1 MSHFFSA
8 RWALALLLGA
18 LAASSQAQDA
28 AADFS
33 QKLPLNLAGNGP
45 WYQLNIG
52 MPVQLGAAHADLRDL
67 RVFDAQGKAQPY
79 ALLRTPAQQ
88 NTSTEHA
95 AEVRLFPLRRPVQA
109 GAPQADIR
117 IQQNGTVVEV
127 HTPGNNTTSDAPQLH
142 GWLLDASKL
151 DFPLERLQLDWT
163 SSEEGF
169 QSFSIEASDDLQQ
182 WQSWGRGQMARLA
195 FEGQQLDVS
204 EVKLPAR
211 RAKYLRLL
219 WPANSSAAALKS
231 ARLLGSTRSNAA
243 APLIW
248 SEPLPGRQEKSG
260 EFQWQLPQALPLQ
273 KIRFE
278 LAPEM
283 KHIVVPVELS
293 GRNTAIARSQREA
306 QIWRQ
311 LARGVLYRL
320 PQDGRE
326 VQVDEL
332 EIPYPQAVQELRL
345 RVDSR
350 GSGLGS
356 NAPSIRVGMNGS
368 QIVFLAQGN
377 APYQLAFGNAKAQAA
392 QLPLTVLIPGYIE
405 GQQTF
410 GQATLAAVPANAAP
424 ASSARPA
431 ASPQPTTDWKKIG
444 LWLVLLLGVGAIVG
458 MAMSLLRKKA

>member
-1 MSHFFSA
+1 MSRFFTA
-8 RWALALLLGA
+8 HWTTALLLGA
-18 LAASSQAQDA
+18 LAANTHAQDA
-28 AADFS
+28 AADFA
-33 QKLPLNLAGNGP
+33 QKLPLNLVGNGP

-52 MPVQLGAAHADLRDL
+52 MPVQLGATHADLRDL

-88 NTSTEHA
+88 NTNTEHA
-95 AEVRLFPLRRPVQA
+95 ADVRLFPLHRPVQA
-109 GAPQADIR
+109 GAPQADTR
-117 IQQNGTVVEV
+117 IQQNGAVVEV
-127 HTPGNNTTSDAPQLH
+127 HTPGSGSSDAPQLH
-142 GWLLDASKL
+142 GWLLDASKT
-151 DFPLERLQLDWT
+151 DFPLERLQLDW
-163 SSEEGF
+163 SNGEEGF
-169 QSFSIEASDDLQQ
+169 QSFSIEASDDLQH
-182 WQSWGRGQMARLA
+182 WQHWGRGQLARLA
-195 FEGQQLDVS
+195 FDGQQLDVS
-204 EVKLPAR
+204 EVKLPAG

-219 WPANSSAAALKS
+219 WPANAPAAALKS
-231 ARLLGSTRSNAA
+231 ARLLGNTRSSEAS
-243 APLIW
+243 PLIW
-248 SEPLPGRQEKSG
+248 SEPLPGRQAKSG

-273 KIRFE
+273 KIRFA

-293 GRNTAIARSQREA
+293 GRNAATARSQREA
-306 QIWRQ
+306 QNWRP

-320 PQDGRE
+320 PQDGRD

-332 EIPYPQAVQELRL
+332 DIPYPQSVQELRL

-350 GSGLGS
+350 GSGLG
-356 NAPSIRVGMNGS
+356 NQAPSIRVGMNGS
-368 QIVFLAQGN
+368 QIVFLAEGH

-392 QLPLTVLIPGYIE
+392 QLPLTVLIPGYVE

-410 GQATLAAVPANAAP
+410 GQATLAAEPTNGAS

-431 ASPQPTTDWKKIG
+431 TGPQSTTNWKKIG